1 MPNDIDDAVAFC
13 ERDSQLPMTK
23 EQREALREGLR
34 RHGAAITAQPNS
46 RLQAVR
52 THAEDAKVIIWQ
64 QT

>member
-1 MPNDIDDAVAFC
+1 MAKTDVA
-13 ERDSQLPMTK
+13 ELIELEPQLPMTK
-23 EQREALREGLR
+23 EQRKALREGLR

-46 RLQAVR
+46 RLKAVR